1 MRLVKNH
8 INEKFTEDSDPIKDI
23 GIGIFSKKT
32 FKTPIELYDWLS
44 EVLPAIIHTKSIP
57 KDILNDPHSSG
68 YYIHR
73 KYYEDI
79 NHYIFKYLSVENN
92 YRIPYDVQEFRNFL
106 KKKYPYLPTKNW
118 KKNHYKVNEKFIEDS
133 DPIQDMGIGSLHYY
147 EKRKHEVGTTTYGE
161 MHEKYFSDYTFD
173 YDDRDMGWIL
183 YHFLFYFCEEKLDI
197 KLTLDKLFKND
208 KSRMEPDI
216 KECMQIISDTLKKH
230 FYVDIGPYLETY
242 LEHVSESINEKFSE
256 NGDPI
261 DNMDIGIKSL
271 LKKKYI
277 EMGRMSEAEIYDL
290 YFRPFMIK
298 EWTALGMVLYLI
310 LKYIIEK
317 DLQFQDAFET
327 ALFNLNYHRR
337 ESEILKAVREK
348 MADVLEKHF
357 RIIVNSD
364 IINFVNEKFTQDSD
378 AVHDMGIG
386 VRSHLKQH
394 SLEDIISKISFA
406 SSSHQIRI
414 CNDISRLM
422 KLPLSE
428 IYFLHTFKNYITK
441 DSKMFSL
448 LTNKETK
455 LVDTLNTE
463 VSGNGV
469 NLSKYK
475 SPNGIIV
482 IEKSV
487 GFYTV
492 ILYGDINVA
501 AYFYFDKNNNVNEKF
516 TEDTDAIHDM
526 GIGMDHLIKK
536 WIEDELYM
544 DYKAQKEYLL
554 SICVAHN
561 KFDFVKYLVEQ
572 GVNVKGKYGSD
583 ALQTAAAYGYL
594 DIVKYLIDQGADPL
608 EKDSFAL
615 RWAARNG
622 HYEIVK
628 ILLDAGADPH
638 AGGNYALKMARIY
651 GHKNIIKLLQKYSS
665 DQTNIVKE
673 SINEKFK
680 EDSDPIHDL
689 GIGGIS
695 FEEKRKET
703 IGAEYLKSSEWLDYL
718 RSLIGKTISGDF
730 GKKGIKTFKICH
742 YESYNRGTRL
752 NFYDEDDNLYLV
764 QPDKR
769 YIIR

>member
-8 INEKFTEDSDPIKDI
+8 INEKFTEESDPIRDM
-23 GIGIFSKKT
+23 GIGYDHYVRTIVKRYYNLFNTLSSQQIKERYLKKYSDQLQEIKDLGCPDFCYVLFELLSDLKEHSDT
-32 FKTPIELYDWLS
+32 LTPN
-44 EVLPAIIHTKSIP
+44 IIKSYID
-57 KDILNDPHSSG
+57 DISSDP
-68 YYIHR
+68 
-73 KYYEDI
+73 EDQI
-79 NHYIFKYLSVENN
+79 LTIKIKNLFVKIFK
-92 YRIPYDVQEFRNFL
+92 DVFYIDLDLMESI
-106 KKKYPYLPTKNW
+106 
-118 KKNHYKVNEKFIEDS
+118 NEKFIEDS
-133 DPIQDMGIGSLHYY
+133 DPIRDMGIGSLHYY
-147 EKRKHEVGTTTYGE
+147 EKRMHEVGTTTYRE
-161 MHEKYFSDYTFD
+161 MHKKYFSDYTFD
-173 YDDRDMGWIL
+173 YDDHDMGWIL

-230 FYVDIGPYLETY
+230 FYVDIDPYLETY

-310 LKYIIEK
+310 LKYITEK
-317 DLQFQDAFET
+317 DLPFQDAFEN

-337 ESEILKAVREK
+337 EPEILKAVRKK

-364 IINFVNEKFTQDSD
+364 IIN
-378 AVHDMGIG
+378 I
-386 VRSHLKQH
+386 
-394 SLEDIISKISFA
+394 
-406 SSSHQIRI
+406 
-414 CNDISRLM
+414 
-422 KLPLSE
+422 
-428 IYFLHTFKNYITK
+428 
-441 DSKMFSL
+441 
-448 LTNKETK
+448 
-455 LVDTLNTE
+455 
-463 VSGNGV
+463 
-469 NLSKYK
+469 
-475 SPNGIIV
+475 
-482 IEKSV
+482 
-487 GFYTV
+487 
-492 ILYGDINVA
+492 
-501 AYFYFDKNNNVNEKF
+501 VNEKF

-594 DIVKYLIDQGADPL
+594 NIVKYLIDQGADPL

-638 AGGNYALKMARIY
+638 ARGNYALKMARIY

-703 IGAEYLKSSEWLDYL
+703 IGSDLIKSSEWLDYL
-718 RSLIGKTISGDF
+718 RSLIGKTITGDF
-730 GKKGIKTFKICH
+730 GENGIKTFKICH
-742 YESYNRGTRL
+742 SESYHRGTRL
-752 NFYDEDDNLYLV
+752 NFYDEDNNLYLV
-764 QPDKR
+764 QSDKR